1 MPHLSRPVAS
11 LACAAA
17 LFLGSAPPVQ
27 ASIVPRLS
35 AAADDG
41 GGSMP
46 GMDHGSM
53 PGMDHGSTPGTDHGS
68 TPGTDHGSMP
78 GTTHAT
84 GEAGPREV
92 SRPRTAVLGSFVGVN
107 AAVML
112 AAAFVRRR
120 TSRRHE
126 QRRAARV
133 VAAA

>member
-17 LFLGSAPPVQ
+17 LFLGSAAPVQ
-27 ASIVPRLS
+27 ASAVPHLS

-41 GGSMP
+41 GGSIP

-53 PGMDHGSTPGTDHGS
+53 PGMDHGSM
-68 TPGTDHGSMP
+68 PGTDHGSMP

-84 GEAGPREV
+84 DEAGSREV

-120 TSRRHE
+120 TSRRCE
-126 QRRAARV
+126 QRRAGRAV
-133 VAAA
+133 VAA